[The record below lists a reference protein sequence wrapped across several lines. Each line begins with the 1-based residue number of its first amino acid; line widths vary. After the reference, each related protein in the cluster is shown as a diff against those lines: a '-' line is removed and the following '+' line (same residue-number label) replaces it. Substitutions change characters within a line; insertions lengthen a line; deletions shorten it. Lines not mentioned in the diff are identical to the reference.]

1 MFCKIWTIISVVEIS
16 GISIY
21 ISWFEFIWYLCDDK
35 TSSLWRRRWMHIR
48 INLRDAAFREVS
60 SATHSPCR
68 PMYMQ
73 LGCKHHAP
81 FIGEIFSCRET
92 RESEYI
98 SLFWNESKKSLVH
111 FISIYCFTIYLRL
124 IKWKRDEEE
133 IYQYNCHYY
142 IYIYILFLYFYNK
155 FAIFYLIYFTFYLI

>member
-1 MFCKIWTIISVVEIS
+1 
-16 GISIY
+16 
-21 ISWFEFIWYLCDDK
+21 
-35 TSSLWRRRWMHIR
+35 MHIR

-81 FIGEIFSCRET
+81 FIGEIFSCRERLVNPNT
-92 RESEYI
+92 YHYSEMKAKNRWSILSPFIVLRFTYVLLNERET
-98 SLFWNESKKSLVH
+98 KKK
-111 FISIYCFTIYLRL
+111 FINIIVTI
-124 IKWKRDEEE
+124 
-133 IYQYNCHYY
+133 